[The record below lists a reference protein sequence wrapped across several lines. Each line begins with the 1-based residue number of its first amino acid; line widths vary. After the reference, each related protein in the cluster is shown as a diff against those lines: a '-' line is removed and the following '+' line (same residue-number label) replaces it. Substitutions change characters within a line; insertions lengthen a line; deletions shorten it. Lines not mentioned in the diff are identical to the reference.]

1 MIVLYTIYSVRQIKT
16 FYSQREANEWIAEME
31 NAADYNKEI
40 FNVETIAVYEE

>member
-1 MIVLYTIYSVRQIKT
+1 MTVLYTIYGIRQMKT

-40 FNVETIAVYEE
+40 FNVETIAAYKD